1 MTDMIGQIQQT
12 EETPQVTEQESKRGR
27 PTKLTPEIQ
36 DKIVEAI
43 SGGNYKEIAAEW
55 AGIAPDTL
63 GRWLSRAR
71 EPYLTFRRAVLE
83 AERTAEIRCVALIM
97 KAAGEDAKHAEWL
110 LERKHHE
117 RWGRKDRHEVTGA
130 NGGPIDARVVF
141 YLPEPTRRVA
151 VLEAPPSRALP
162 PAGHE
167 GNGDG
172 PGAPREGVQ

>member
-1 MTDMIGQIQQT
+1 M
-12 EETPQVTEQESKRGR
+12 GR
-27 PTKLTPEIQ
+27 PTKLTPEVQ
-36 DKIVEAI
+36 TKIVQAI
-43 SGGNYKEIAAEW
+43 AGGNYKEIAAEW

-63 GRWLSRAR
+63 SRWLSRAR

-83 AERTAEIRCVALIM
+83 AERVAEIRCVALIM
-97 KAAGEDAKHAEWL
+97 KGAAEDPKHAEWL

-117 RWGRKDRHEVTGA
+117 RWGRRDRHEVTGA

-151 VLEAPPSRALP
+151 VLESPACRALP
-162 PAGHE
+162 PAGPE

-172 PGAPREGVQ
+172 PGAPSEGVQ